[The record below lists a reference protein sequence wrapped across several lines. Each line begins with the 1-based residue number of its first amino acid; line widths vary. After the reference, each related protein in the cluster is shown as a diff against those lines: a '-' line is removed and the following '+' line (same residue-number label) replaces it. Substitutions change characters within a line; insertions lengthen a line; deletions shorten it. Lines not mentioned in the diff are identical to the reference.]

1 MTSSSHSPLADFF
14 SPQRILLFLPIAI
27 GAGVAAL
34 LLTAGA
40 APLLVQRQQE
50 EAVVKEMRTKQEDL
64 PLIVQQLNQQQ
75 SELRLADQF
84 QEKLVDLVAGTGQLR
99 TVLAAMNSLTERH
112 NVQITALE
120 LKPLVVYVPPP
131 PPAEPAQG
139 EDPPPAPP
147 PSDPLLRPGLE
158 KRSALLSIEGSFPD
172 LLLMLRE
179 LEQLQVVVMT
189 DDLSLLNNGTDGA
202 PTQLSLSLSAYGRSE
217 ASMQKP

>member
-1 MTSSSHSPLADFF
+1 MTSSSHSPLGDFF

-27 GAGVAAL
+27 GAGVAVL

-50 EAVVKEMRTKQEDL
+50 EAVWKEMRTKREDL

-75 SELRLADQF
+75 SELLLADQF

-99 TVLAAMNSLTERH
+99 TVLAAMNSLTELH

-131 PPAEPAQG
+131 PSAEPAQG

-147 PSDPLLRPGLE
+147 PSDPLRMPP
-158 KRSALLSIEGSFPD
+158 K
-172 LLLMLRE
+172 
-179 LEQLQVVVMT
+179 
-189 DDLSLLNNGTDGA
+189 SLGA
-202 PTQLSLSLSAYGRSE
+202 PPQTDTRVHEAGPRCLPLPALARHRPMSSAF
-217 ASMQKP
+217 AP